1 MLNEKSIIN
10 SLGLEFYQQV
20 IYLSLIPIGLVGIG
34 LNISTFLILKGRQ
47 FRLPV
52 IHYLRVYT
60 INNCFLCFL
69 ISTVIL
75 CHIHKEWSIK
85 YYAHIYI
92 PFLNLS
98 MFYQTSLDTV
108 LTLDRSLTFTTKFER
123 FKQFKPRLVSM
134 ILLVISIVMSSPFW
148 FTFGTMPI
156 EIQSNET
163 EKIVIHSL
171 IMKPSSIFF
180 VANFIFNI
188 IPFVVEL
195 PLNIATMILLK
206 KYLKRRVHFRIARPP
221 NHPDGFLLQQEN
233 RIRKMEMKV
242 TFLVVILSLFSF
254 M

>member
-1 MLNEKSIIN
+1 
-10 SLGLEFYQQV
+10 
-20 IYLSLIPIGLVGIG
+20 
-34 LNISTFLILKGRQ
+34 
-47 FRLPV
+47 
-52 IHYLRVYT
+52 
-60 INNCFLCFL
+60 
-69 ISTVIL
+69 
-75 CHIHKEWSIK
+75 
-85 YYAHIYI
+85 
-92 PFLNLS
+92 
-98 MFYQTSLDTV
+98 
-108 LTLDRSLTFTTKFER
+108 
-123 FKQFKPRLVSM
+123 
-134 ILLVISIVMSSPFW
+134 MSSPFW